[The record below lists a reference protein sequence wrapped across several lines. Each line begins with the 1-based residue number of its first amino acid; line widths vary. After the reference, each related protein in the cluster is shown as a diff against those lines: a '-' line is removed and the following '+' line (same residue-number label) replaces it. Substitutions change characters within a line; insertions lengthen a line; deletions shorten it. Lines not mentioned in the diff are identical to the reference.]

1 VLPQSDSKDQ
11 FYRAVY
17 CSTLNS
23 NCVAKRVPK
32 ILKNKIVE
40 DRSQK
45 NAWVI

>member
-1 VLPQSDSKDQ
+1 VPQSDSKDQ

-23 NCVAKRVPK
+23 NCVAQRVPK

-40 DRSQK
+40 DLEAK
-45 NAWVI
+45 KMHG